1 MDQRLL
7 VLGATGNTGTE
18 VIDLALARGHRV
30 TAFVRSPPKL
40 TRTDNALTIVKGGL
54 DNAIDLTRALP
65 GHDAVISVL
74 GPPAR
79 DAFRPHRLLTEC
91 AATTV
96 AAMTTA
102 GIARLAIVSAA
113 PLFPERG
120 LKFGFF
126 RWFLQ
131 HHLRDLEGM
140 EAVVRAT
147 DFDWTIARPPRL
159 VKSRDETYESAVNAL
174 PGHGRTMSF
183 RGVAAFLL
191 DCIEGHS
198 HARAVVGLAGLAG

>member
-1 MDQRLL
+1 MSQRIL
-7 VLGATGNTGTE
+7 VLGATGNTGQE
-18 VIDLALARGHRV
+18 VVDLALARGHRV
-30 TAFVRSPPKL
+30 TAFVRSPQKI
-40 TRTDNALTIVKGGL
+40 TRAEGALTIVKG
-54 DNAIDLTRALP
+54 DLRSAADLAQALP

-74 GPPAR
+74 GPPTR
-79 DAFRPHRLLTEC
+79 DAFRPHHLLTEC

-102 GIARLAIVSAA
+102 GVRRLALVSAA
-113 PLFPERG
+113 PLFPEKG
-120 LKFGFF
+120 PKFSFF

-159 VKSRDETYESAVNAL
+159 VKSRQESYESAVNAL
-174 PGHGRTMSF
+174 PARGRTMSF
-183 RGVAAFLL
+183 RGVAAFLM
-191 DCIEGHS
+191 DCIEQHT
-198 HARAVVGLAGLAG
+198 HAQSVVGLAGRAR

>member
-1 MDQRLL
+1 MEQRIL
-7 VLGATGNTGTE
+7 VLGATGNTGQE
-18 VIDLALARGHRV
+18 VVDLALARGHRV
-30 TAFVRSPPKL
+30 TAFVRSPQKIVRSESALTVVKGDLRSAAEL
-40 TRTDNALTIVKGGL
+40 TRTLT
-54 DNAIDLTRALP
+54 

-79 DAFRPHRLLTEC
+79 EAFRPHQLLAEC

-96 AAMTTA
+96 AAMTSA
-102 GIARLAIVSAA
+102 GVRRLAIVSAA
-113 PLFPERG
+113 PLFPEKG
-120 LKFGFF
+120 LKFRFF

-147 DFDWTIARPPRL
+147 DFAWTIARPPRL
-159 VKSRDETYESAVNAL
+159 VKARDETYESAVNAL

-183 RGVAAFLL
+183 RGVATFLM
-191 DCIEGHS
+191 DCIEQHS
-198 HARAVVGLAGLAG
+198 HVQSIVGLAGRAR